1 MKKIL
6 CVVLMICMMMGA
18 ALAEETPA
26 LNWEDVVPVIE
37 ASGLSGQFYTFEDI
51 AVKFWLP
58 EGLNPVELSEEDTE
72 NGLIA
77 YFMPDD
83 ESAAVSISYV
93 NVDGASL
100 EDYAAYLSGE
110 SDVTEV
116 EAGTV
121 NGFPCVSYKMPEKD
135 SVNIAF
141 TTELGYILEVS
152 CTPVSEENAELVW
165 GVVVASIQAAE

>member
-72 NGLIA
+72 KGLIA

-83 ESAAVSISYV
+83 ESAAVAISYV

-121 NGFPCVSYKMPEKD
+121 NGFPCVSYKLPEQD
-135 SVNIAF
+135 SVSVTF
-141 TTELGYILEVS
+141 TTEAGYALEVT
-152 CTPVSEENAELVW
+152 CTPLSVENADLLW
-165 GVVVASIQAAE
+165 GAVISSIQAA